1 MPMCIQ
7 YNNAANMVLGEQ
19 KKNES
24 KLAKDLKK
32 AASGMKLNSAGD
44 AASEYSISEKMR
56 VQIRGLDQ
64 DIENVKNG
72 KSLLAVADG
81 GIQNILDEL
90 RSLKELA
97 INSANDHNSDQDRAT
112 IQKEFDQRKTQIE
125 DIAEDTN
132 YNGIPLLN
140 GMWCQ
145 KAWVM
150 TTGAAKIISQH
161 TDTTTTNDP
170 ATTTTVGPTS
180 KLTTSPTVSKTTTST
195 TSSTS
200 DTEPTNLGTTT
211 VGPVTQPATKTSST
225 TTNGPS
231 VISSKTTSKT
241 ASTSTKSGNQT
252 TVVDTKQSTTTTTSA
267 TSTVKTDTT
276 TVKTVTTTTIISAV
290 KNTKTVKDKPI
301 LITNGM
307 TSINKDGGVYQFA
320 SDFTGTL
327 SIEASSVEIMGPED
341 GTVLQNVQLVDNGV
355 DDLYLKNVSIEN
367 QDKTKSIIAFDA
379 SSTNTLHLL
388 GTNTITETYVPKYD
402 PWDNQ
407 REKAAI
413 NAGGGLS
420 IVGNGSLSITRE
432 YTSVGALIGSDR
444 GGTCGDISI
453 GEGVT
458 LNLVSNRRAS
468 GAGIG
473 SGGDAA
479 SCGNIYI
486 GSGSQINVTMNDDL
500 SPDKYYADTKR
511 LYSTATAIG
520 AGSYGTNVSSKD
532 NPPTCGD
539 IYIYSNAN
547 VSAKAQGG
555 AGIGCSKN
563 SSICGDITIYSNAKV
578 TAESIE
584 SAGIGSGDGGKYD
597 TPITAGTRHQSKCG
611 SIFIFSYSSGNV
623 QASTKSPT
631 AQAIGQ
637 GNTSASYSAYSYVQ
651 GVYLDDAETI
661 QPGGIKDFSE
671 LSLGETTKDVWD
683 VTTTTITKTDTTVST
698 LETTTTKYETTSS
711 TTQATT
717 TTVYEDGPEELQLVL
732 KRPLIIH
739 TGTKANQHLRI
750 YIEDM
755 RPEAL
760 GIDGVLVNT
769 RDASLDALGKID
781 AAIEKALDNIEQ
793 VGAYS
798 SRLSFTEDTL
808 TANAE
813 NTRASES
820 VIRDADMAKTMMD
833 YARDSILSQSA
844 QAMLAQANQNV
855 SAVLSLLQ

>member
-1 MPMCIQ
+1 
-7 YNNAANMVLGEQ
+7 MVLGEQ

-56 VQIRGLDQ
+56 VQVRGLDQ

-112 IQKEFDQRKTQIE
+112 IQKEFNQRKAQIE

-145 KAWVM
+145 KAWVT

-170 ATTTTVGPTS
+170 TTTTTVGPTS

-231 VISSKTTSKT
+231 VISSKTTAKT
-241 ASTSTKSGNQT
+241 NATSTKNGNQT
-252 TVVDTKQSTTTTTSA
+252 TVVDTKQSTTTTTIA
-267 TSTVKTDTT
+267 TSTVQTDTT
-276 TVKTVTTTTIISAV
+276 TVQTVTTTTIVSAV
-290 KNTKTVKDKPI
+290 KNTKPIKDEPI
-301 LITNGM
+301 LIKNGT
-307 TSINKDGGVYQFA
+307 TSVDKDDVYRFA
-320 SDFTGTL
+320 SDYTGTL
-327 SIEASSVEIMGPED
+327 SINAESVEIMGPED
-341 GTVLQNVQLVDNGV
+341 GTVLQNVQLVDGGV
-355 DDLYLKNVSIEN
+355 KDLYLKNVSIDN

-388 GTNTITETYVPKYD
+388 GTNTITETYVQQYD
-402 PWDNQ
+402 QWDNQ
-407 REKAAI
+407 REKAVI

-458 LNLVSNRRAS
+458 LNLLSNRRAS

-486 GSGSQINVTMNDDL
+486 GSGSQVNVTMNDDL

-511 LYSTATAIG
+511 LYSPAAAIG
-520 AGSYGTNVSSKD
+520 SGSYGTNVSSKD

-563 SSICGDITIYSNAKV
+563 SSTCGDITIYSNAKV

-597 TPITAGTRHQSKCG
+597 TPITTGTRHQSKCG
-611 SIFIFSYSSGNV
+611 SIFVFSYSSGDV
-623 QASTKSPT
+623 QASTQSST

-651 GVYLDDAETI
+651 GVYLDDAEVT
-661 QPGGIKDFSE
+661 QTGGIKDFSE

-711 TTQATT
+711 TTQVTT

-769 RDASLDALGKID
+769 RDASLNALGKID

-808 TANAE
+808 TTNAE

-820 VIRDADMAKTMMD
+820 VIRDADMAKTMTD
-833 YARDSILSQSA
+833 FARDNILSQSA

-855 SAVLSLLQ
+855 SSVLALLQ